1 MRMSVP
7 EGVKFLQISDSH
19 LFKNAGKRL
28 IGVNTEASLRA
39 VVGLASKEENVT
51 GILATGDLSQDGSVE
66 SYRQFSDIVKP
77 LGVPVYWI
85 PGNHDNS
92 YYFHHPEN
100 FPLSSRSVIN
110 AGNWRILLLDSVIPG
125 KESGHL
131 STSELDYI
139 EKHAH
144 DGERHTLLVLH
155 HQPIPCGS
163 SWLDTMI
170 LNNAD
175 DFLQLIANK
184 ASIRA
189 VLNGHIHQDRQQ
201 EIAGVSFISTPSTC
215 FQFKPDT
222 DRFSLDAR
230 MPGYRRLILKHDG
243 GIETEVVRLE
253 DYDLHIEPAVVGY

>member
-39 VVGLASKEENVT
+39 VVGLARKEENVT
-51 GILATGDLSQDGSVE
+51 GILATGDISQDGSVE
-66 SYRQFSDIVKP
+66 SYQQFSDIVKP

-144 DGERHTLLVLH
+144 DGKRHTLLVLH

-175 DFLQLIANK
+175 
-184 ASIRA
+184 
-189 VLNGHIHQDRQQ
+189 
-201 EIAGVSFISTPSTC
+201 
-215 FQFKPDT
+215 
-222 DRFSLDAR
+222 
-230 MPGYRRLILKHDG
+230 
-243 GIETEVVRLE
+243 
-253 DYDLHIEPAVVGY
+253 